1 MTALLGISAVIAV
14 TAGGFMIGQDTRT
27 PGRMDLSASGLII
40 GVGVA
45 LLGSAAGVAHLAPKS
60 Q

>member
-14 TAGGFMIGQDTRT
+14 TAGGFMIG
-27 PGRMDLSASGLII
+27 
-40 GVGVA
+40 VGVA
-45 LLGSAAGVAHLAPKS
+45 LLGSAASVAHLAPKA